1 MRVKI
6 LNRTTGILTDAKI
19 IEPNKLQLP
28 SITDG
33 WRFK

>member
-6 LNRTTGILTDAKI
+6 FNCTTGILTDAKI